1 MAPIDG
7 EAELVAQTIPR
18 CVNHPDTE
26 TRVSCSSCDD
36 PICTR
41 CMRQSAVGQKCP
53 SCAKQPRSARVRG
66 KPVHY
71 VKAGAAG
78 LAVALAGGYLLYALR
93 SQIGFGAILL
103 PALLGYGVGRA
114 VGWGAQR
121 QTQQPF
127 AGMAVGFA
135 VLGVILFPV
144 LAGSVAYLFRNPF
157 SLLGVAAAGYFALRG
172 LGR

>member
-1 MAPIDG
+1 M
-7 EAELVAQTIPR
+7 AQTIPR

-26 TRVSCSSCDD
+26 TRLACSSCDD

-41 CMRQSAVGQKCP
+41 CMRQAAVGQKCP
-53 SCAKQPRSARVRG
+53 SCARLPRGARARG

-71 VKAGAAG
+71 VKATAAG
-78 LAVALAGGYLLYALR
+78 LGLALIGGYLLWVLR

-103 PALLGYGVGRA
+103 PALLGFGVGKA

-127 AGMAVGFA
+127 AAMAVGFA
-135 VLGVILFPV
+135 VLGVVAYPV
-144 LAGSVAYLFRNPF
+144 LAGVLPALLRSPF
-157 SLLGVAAAGYFALRG
+157 SLLGVAAAGWFALRG
-172 LGR
+172 LRS